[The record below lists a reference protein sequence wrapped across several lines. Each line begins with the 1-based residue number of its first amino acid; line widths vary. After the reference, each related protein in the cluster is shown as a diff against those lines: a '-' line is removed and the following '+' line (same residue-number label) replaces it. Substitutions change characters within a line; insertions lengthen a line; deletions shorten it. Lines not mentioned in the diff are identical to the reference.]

1 MDHSRR
7 KFIANLG
14 SLTVGFS
21 FFSVPGGTFGA
32 KQFQMDLPGSLRRF
46 PQIDS
51 WLEVLQDN
59 RIRVFTGKVELGQ
72 GIGIVIRQIAA
83 EELNCD
89 LNLVEVIHADT
100 GLTPNEGYT
109 AGSGSVK
116 ASAVAVRY
124 AAAAAREKLLKLAAA
139 DSNRDGS
146 ELRLQNGVITDKN
159 ANQVSTITDLLAGKK
174 WKTEITLPLSLKEKK
189 DYQYVG
195 KAIPGNQL
203 EPTVTGQPY
212 FINDLKFP
220 GMLHARV
227 IKPPLYSARLGS
239 ANPDEFKQTLPDG
252 IDLIVDGNFLAVIG
266 RDEFSV
272 IQAAETLSRKIE
284 WDTELLP
291 CDDQDLEEYML
302 SISTETESVADS
314 GEIARTGLKIF
325 EGSFFKPYIMHGS
338 MAPACGIAY
347 FENDQLQVW
356 SHSQGVYP
364 LRSALASMTGL
375 HEEKIRVIGV
385 PGAGCFGHN
394 SSDDAAAEAV
404 IIAMA
409 RPGRHVKI
417 QWSRFDEHRWEALG
431 SAMRMQISGGVDSQ
445 GKIQFWQAE
454 IWTDSHSQRPN
465 GDAGTLL
472 PARYIENAIALQG
485 RGYLGGG
492 YRNAEPYYH
501 IPVQKINAHFFDGP
515 LRVSS
520 LRSLGAFANVF
531 AIESIIEEM
540 AESVEMH
547 PLDFRINNME
557 DPRAVAV
564 LRALKKMTA
573 QVVPDV
579 NEGLGFGFSRYK
591 NNDGYCAVAVH
602 LRATSVDR
610 PTVFKI
616 WAVADAGE
624 IMNRDG
630 LRKQIEGGVLQALS
644 WTLMEEVKFDRE
656 RIKSIDWVR
665 YPVLHF
671 AESPEVEVVL
681 LDHPDEPPFGGG
693 EMAVPPTPAAVTNAL
708 YQATGQRIYRLPLRR
723 S

>member
-7 KFIANLG
+7 KFIKNLG

-21 FFSVPGGTFGA
+21 FFSVPGGTVGT
-32 KQFQMDLPGSLRRF
+32 KQFQTDLPGSLRRF

-51 WLEVLQDN
+51 WLEVLQDD
-59 RIRVFTGKVELGQ
+59 RIRVYTGKVELGQ
-72 GIGIVIRQIAA
+72 GIGIVIRQMAA
-83 EELNCD
+83 EEMSCVLD
-89 LNLVEVIHADT
+89 KVEVVHADT
-100 GLTPNEGYT
+100 ALTPNEGYT

-116 ASAVAVRY
+116 ASAIAVRY
-124 AAAAAREKLLKLAAA
+124 AAAAAREKLLDLASSGGKVDRQDLKL
-139 DSNRDGS
+139 N
-146 ELRLQNGVITDKN
+146 NGIITDSSGR
-159 ANQVSTITDLLAGKK
+159 QVASISELLAGKK
-174 WKTEITLPLSLKEKK
+174 WNTEVALPVPLKSKE
-189 DYQYVG
+189 DYQFVG
-195 KAIPGNQL
+195 KAIKGNQL
-203 EPTVTGQPY
+203 FQTITGKPY
-212 FINDLKFP
+212 FINDLRFEN
-220 GMLHARV
+220 MLHAMV
-227 IKPPLYSARLGS
+227 IKPPIYSAVLS
-239 ANPDEFKQTLPDG
+239 TVETDEIRSTLPG
-252 IDLIVDGNFLAVIG
+252 GVDLIIDGDFVAVTASS
-266 RDEFSV
+266 EFTV
-272 IQAAETLSRKIE
+272 MQAAESVSRRLK
-284 WDTELLP
+284 WMTFQLP
-291 CDDQDLEEYML
+291 CSNEDLEDWMV
-302 SISTETESVADS
+302 SSATTTESVADR
-314 GEIARTGLKIF
+314 GEINLGELK
-325 EGSFFKPYIMHGS
+325 EVSGTFFKPYIMHGS
-338 MAPACGIAY
+338 MAPACGIARY
-347 FENDQLQVW
+347 SEGQLEVW
-356 SHSQGVYP
+356 SHSQGVFP

-375 HEEKIRVIGV
+375 DEEKIRVIGV

-465 GDAGTLL
+465 SDAGTLL
-472 PARYIENAIALQG
+472 PARYTKQTHTLQG

-492 YRNAEPYYH
+492 YRNAEPYYQ
-501 IPVQKINAHFFDGP
+501 IPVQKIKAHFFDGP

-531 AIESIIEEM
+531 AIESVIEEM
-540 AESVEMH
+540 AKSVEMH
-547 PLDFRINNME
+547 PLDFRIKNLE
-557 DPRAVAV
+557 DRRAIAV
-564 LRALKKMTA
+564 LEALKNMTA
-573 QVVPDV
+573 QVIPDAK
-579 NEGLGFGFSRYK
+579 EGLGFGFSRYK

-610 PTVFKI
+610 PIVLKV

-624 IMNRDG
+624 IMNQDG

-644 WTLMEEVKFDRE
+644 WTLMEEVKFDQE